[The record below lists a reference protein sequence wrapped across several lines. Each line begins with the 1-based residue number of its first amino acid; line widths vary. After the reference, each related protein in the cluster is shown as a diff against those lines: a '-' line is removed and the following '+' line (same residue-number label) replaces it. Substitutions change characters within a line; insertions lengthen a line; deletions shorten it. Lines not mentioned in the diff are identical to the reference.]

1 MDVDKLIKFP
11 IYNIFDTTEPLIGEK
26 VLFSNLM
33 KDFSNIEKLKSGILI
48 KVDDKNIY
56 PFCIQT
62 DNGFEWCHFF
72 TIFVA
77 KPEYREFTAK
87 EFLKKFKLGDV
98 IYLKNKRFECEPVG
112 IFTGYNVCKDGY
124 TTLDIGCHTYSM
136 NELLSNFEIKV
147 NGEFVPFGI
156 HL

>member
-11 IYNIFDTTEPLIGEK
+11 IYSIFDNTKSLIGEK

-33 KDFSNIEKLKSGILI
+33 KDFSDIEKLKSGILYKI
-48 KVDDKNIY
+48 DDKNDC
-56 PFCIQT
+56 PFLIQT
-62 DNGFEWCHFF
+62 DNGLEWCNFF

-77 KPEYREFTAK
+77 KPEYREFTAN

-136 NELLSNFEIKV
+136 TELLSNFEIKV

>member
-26 VLFSNLM
+26 VLFSNVISN
-33 KDFSNIEKLKSGILI
+33 FSDIGKLKSGILA
-48 KVDDKNIY
+48 KVDDKNIR
-56 PFCIQT
+56 PFGIQT
-62 DNGFEWCHFF
+62 DNGFEWCNFF

-77 KPEYREFTAK
+77 KPEYREFTVK
-87 EFLKKFKLGDV
+87 EFLKKFKLGDIV
-98 IYLKNKRFECEPVG
+98 FLKNKGFEYESVG
-112 IFTGYNVCKDGY
+112 IFTGYNVYKDGY
-124 TTLDIGCHTYSM
+124 TTIDIGSHTYTM
-136 NELLSNFEIKV
+136 NELLSNYEIKI

>member
-11 IYNIFDTTEPLIGEK
+11 IYNIFDNTKSLIGEK

-33 KDFSNIEKLKSGILI
+33 KDFSDIEKLKSGILTR
-48 KVDDKNIY
+48 VDDKNDL
-56 PFCIQT
+56 PFGIQT
-62 DNGFEWCHFF
+62 DEGFEWCNFF
-72 TIFVA
+72 TPFVA
-77 KPEYREFTAK
+77 KPEFREFTAK

-112 IFTGYNVCKDGY
+112 IFTGYNVCRDGY
-124 TTLDIGCHTYSM
+124 TTLDIGSHTYSM
-136 NELLSNFEIKV
+136 NELLSNFEIKID
-147 NGEFVPFGI
+147 GEFVSFGI

>member
-11 IYNIFDTTEPLIGEK
+11 IYNIFDNTKSLIGEK

-33 KDFSNIEKLKSGILI
+33 KDFSDIEKLKSGILTR
-48 KVDDKNIY
+48 VDDKNDC
-56 PFCIQT
+56 PFLIQT
-62 DNGFEWCHFF
+62 DNGLEWCNFF
-72 TIFVA
+72 TPFVA
-77 KPEYREFTAK
+77 KPEFREFTAN

-136 NELLSNFEIKV
+136 TELLSNFEIKI